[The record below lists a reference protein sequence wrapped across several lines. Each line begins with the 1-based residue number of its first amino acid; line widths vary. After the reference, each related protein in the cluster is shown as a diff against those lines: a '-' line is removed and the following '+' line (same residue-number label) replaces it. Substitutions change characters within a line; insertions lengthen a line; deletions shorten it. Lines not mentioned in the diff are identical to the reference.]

1 MTSCISCQ
9 LVWHWIDWVHHGL
22 KRIHLVVKKMWA
34 ADLSL
39 VKVKVSIQ
47 FEPISFFF
55 IFIFI
60 FCLFDSIQ
68 NKHPSRHHLLDI
80 RLLTLISFLT
90 WQDQRAVCNSIEVKS
105 APKVFISQH
114 GTAESIRQRVLD
126 AGPYNQREN
135 WGKEK
140 SNELVNWPV
149 IWGHKVYL
157 KTGIEF
163 CIYIRHQLTNV
174 RWIYHSIWLGFSF
187 LSWME
192 ENKECRCYHLTVWHQ
207 LFLFGCGWKGQLAA
221 HHSSLISQSSA
232 TEHILLLSATNWW
245 QSGRIQS
252 RTYEF

>member
-22 KRIHLVVKKMWA
+22 KRIHLVAKKMWA

-47 FEPISFFF
+47 FEPISFF

-90 WQDQRAVCNSIEVKS
+90 WQDQRAVCNSIEVES

-114 GTAESIRQRVLD
+114 GTADPPESLGCW
-126 AGPYNQREN
+126 A
-135 WGKEK
+135 
-140 SNELVNWPV
+140 
-149 IWGHKVYL
+149 
-157 KTGIEF
+157 KTGGKKNPMSWWTGQLSEATKFIWRRASNF
-163 CIYIRHQLTNV
+163 ASISDISWPMSVGYIPLD
-174 RWIYHSIWLGFSF
+174 LAGFSF
-187 LSWME
+187 LFWME
-192 ENKECRCYHLTVWHQ
+192 EKKECRCYHLTVWHQ